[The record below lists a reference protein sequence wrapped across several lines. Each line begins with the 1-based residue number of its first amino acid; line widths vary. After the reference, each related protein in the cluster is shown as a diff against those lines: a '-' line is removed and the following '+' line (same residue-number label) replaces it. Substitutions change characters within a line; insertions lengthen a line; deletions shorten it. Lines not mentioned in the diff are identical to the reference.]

1 MAPGN
6 VRNNAQSPAS
16 ATILSGKIAVLFDC
30 DGVLV
35 DSEPISLAT
44 LVDVLD
50 HFGAPLGQSEVARR
64 FTGRS
69 SAAPI
74 EHIHTET
81 GRDITDEFKPFF
93 YERLFARY
101 DFELRKTPEIE
112 TVLKALKDRNIAFC
126 ISSSSSMQR
135 LDRTMAVTGLGHW
148 FGDQIYS
155 ADFVANGKP
164 APDLFL
170 YAAKKMDVRPEQA
183 VVIEDSVAGVKA
195 AVAAGMTCIG
205 YVGGGHYEKDRDD
218 ARTRLY
224 DAGADIV
231 FDNMRDIA
239 DLIRSADAGE
249 G

>member
-6 VRNNAQSPAS
+6 VQDNAPNPAS
-16 ATILSGKIAVLFDC
+16 APIMIGKDVVLFDC

-50 HFGAPLGQSEVARR
+50 HYGAPLDLAEVAAR

-74 EHIHTET
+74 EHIRIET
-81 GRDITDEFKPFF
+81 GRDITAEFKPFF

-101 DFELRKTPEIE
+101 DVELQKTDDIE
-112 TVLKALKDRNIAFC
+112 DVLTALSHRNIAFC
-126 ISSSSSMQR
+126 ISSSSSVQR
-135 LDRTMAVTGLGHW
+135 LERTMAVTGLGHW
-148 FGDQIYS
+148 FGTDIYS
-155 ADFVANGKP
+155 ADFVKNGKP

-170 YAAKKMDVRPEQA
+170 YAADKMGFRPEQA

-205 YVGGGHYEKDRDD
+205 YVGGGHYVEDRKI
-218 ARTRLY
+218 AAARLY
-224 DAGADIV
+224 EAGADVV
-231 FDNMRDIA
+231 FDGMRDIA
-239 DLIRSADAGE
+239 ALISQG
-249 G
+249 